1 MPKIAN
7 HEVNITAADA
17 LGWNDLHDYIVELDD
32 YDFTI
37 DTSNVRVYAYSN
49 QGYSVVE
56 LWNDDH
62 MIGTESAPVTGIKT
76 VQENGRDMI
85 TVDVDALDE
94 WFARIGWRVREW
106 QWIYHGIAEVRME
119 GVE

>member
-56 LWNDDH
+56 LCQAPGFVEGGYLASTRSSTGSGGGSTAACCASYSAG
-62 MIGTESAPVTGIKT
+62 GT
-76 VQENGRDMI
+76 
-85 TVDVDALDE
+85 
-94 WFARIGWRVREW
+94 
-106 QWIYHGIAEVRME
+106 
-119 GVE
+119 